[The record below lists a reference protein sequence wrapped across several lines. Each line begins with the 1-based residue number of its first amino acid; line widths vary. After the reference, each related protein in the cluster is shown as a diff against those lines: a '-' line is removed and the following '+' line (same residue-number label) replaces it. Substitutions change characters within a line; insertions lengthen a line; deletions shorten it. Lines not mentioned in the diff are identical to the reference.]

1 MSTRPPARVG
11 WVDPA
16 VVAAL
21 PAWLRPVADLVAG
34 ARAEDLTRFTPPDS
48 GGRGAAVLILLGE
61 SQSDG
66 ETDPGPDVL
75 IIERAADMRSHAGQ
89 PAFPGGG
96 VDADDAGPV
105 DAALREAEEETG
117 LDPAGV
123 AVFGTLPDLWVPV
136 SGYVVTPVLA
146 WWRNPTP
153 VSAVDPAEVASVH
166 RIPVA
171 ELVDPANRVR
181 VRHPSGYVGPGF
193 AVRGLLVWGFT
204 AGILDRL
211 LDLVGWSRPWDRDR
225 TVDLPWAEPDRPVTD
240 EPDRP

>member
-1 MSTRPPARVG
+1 
-11 WVDPA
+11 VDDA
-16 VVAAL
+16 IVAEL
-21 PAWLRPVADLVAG
+21 PEWLTPVADLVAG
-34 ARAEDLTRFTPPDS
+34 TRAEDLTRFVPPPS
-48 GGRGAAVLILLGE
+48 GGRGSAVLILFGADP
-61 SQSDG
+61 DG
-66 ETDPGPDVL
+66 GPDVL
-75 IIERAADMRSHAGQ
+75 LIERARDMRSHAGQ

-96 VDADDAGPV
+96 IDPTDATPIA
-105 DAALREAEEETG
+105 AALREAVEETG

-146 WWRNPTP
+146 WWRNPSP

-166 RIPVA
+166 RVPVA
-171 ELVDPANRVR
+171 ELVDPDNRVR

-211 LDLVGWSRPWDRDR
+211 LDLVGWARPWDPDR
-225 TVDLPWAEPDRPVTD
+225 VVDLPWDDRDRP
-240 EPDRP
+240 